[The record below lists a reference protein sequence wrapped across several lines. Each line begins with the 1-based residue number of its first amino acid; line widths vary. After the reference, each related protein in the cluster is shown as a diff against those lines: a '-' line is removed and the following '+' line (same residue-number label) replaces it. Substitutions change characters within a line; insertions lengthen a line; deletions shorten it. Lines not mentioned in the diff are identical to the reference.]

1 MHPLEKLETLKDDK
15 QQLGEWHP
23 IALRYKVFRYCREC
37 GDKLPEYLKGI
48 CIPCAMRPDND

>member
-15 QQLGEWHP
+15 QLGEWHP

-48 CIPCAMRPDND
+48 CIPCAMRSDND